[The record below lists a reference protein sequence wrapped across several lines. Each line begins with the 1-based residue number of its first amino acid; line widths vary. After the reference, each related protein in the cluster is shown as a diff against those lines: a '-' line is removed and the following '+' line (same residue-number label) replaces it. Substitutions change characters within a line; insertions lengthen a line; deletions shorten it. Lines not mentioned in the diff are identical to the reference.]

1 MAKTNNSN
9 TDQYSRDNNNK
20 KRIIFPSY
28 DNSFFMNMSK
38 AFKTALI
45 NSTQFNTELYNAFTE
60 AYLIYL
66 NTISEYDR
74 PWKDFAELDKTLR
87 SRFHKVFDSKF
98 REQSFV
104 NTLSDTVASYSELAK
119 VTGIGKAYQRLSNK
133 LSAWDND
140 FVEPIRDTLY
150 RTPSQKICELE
161 KYSLIRYDRPLLISN
176 EIISSERYGSNIS
189 QHNST
194 KNADVTSPPPVFM
207 IYAFINRH
215 YILDLLP
222 EVSVVK
228 NLLNRGLDIFAT
240 DWGTPSAYDK
250 SLTIGHFVNRYMDKS
265 VDFIRKTTKSDKV
278 SLFGYCWGGDLA
290 LMYASLYPEK
300 VKNLITIATPGDFD
314 LDNSLLS
321 VWTRSMK
328 EDYLLD
334 AFGNLPGTLL
344 NAAFNLRR
352 PIEYSHK
359 YFHFF
364 EQPHDLDSIA
374 EFFATE
380 TWLYDSPPI
389 IGEIYREF
397 VEGCYK
403 QNLLIKNK
411 MRIERAA
418 EDDFNNNDAII
429 NLDKINMPFLN
440 IVAEKDDLV
449 APSSSKALNNVLT
462 ESPDKDLIEFNS
474 GHVGLMIG
482 KHAHEELWPKVGE
495 WIKNKRA

>member
-104 NTLSDTVASYSELAK
+104 NTLSDTIASYSELAK

-418 EDDFNNNDAII
+418 EDDFNNNDATI

-449 APSSSKALNNVLT
+449 APSSSKALNNALT
-462 ESPDKDLIEFNS
+462 ESPDKDLIEFKS

-495 WIKNKRA
+495 WIKNNRA

>member
-1 MAKTNNSN
+1 MAKTDNSN
-9 TDQYSRDNNNK
+9 NEQYSRNNNK
-20 KRIIFPSY
+20 HIIFPFY
-28 DNSFFMNMSK
+28 DNSFFMNMHN
-38 AFKTALI
+38 AFNTALSS
-45 NSTQFNTELYNAFTE
+45 STQFNTELYNVFAE

-74 PWKDFAELDKTLR
+74 SWKDFMELDKTLR
-87 SRFHKVFDSKF
+87 SRFNKIFDEKF
-98 REQSFV
+98 REERFV
-104 NTLSDTVASYSELAK
+104 NALSDTVASCSELAK
-119 VTGIGKAYQRLSNK
+119 IMGLGEVYQRLSNK
-133 LSAWDND
+133 LSAWNND

-161 KYSLIRYDRPLLISN
+161 KYSLFRYDRWPLISTQGV
-176 EIISSERYGSNIS
+176 GSHIS
-189 QHNST
+189 QHKST
-194 KNADVTSPPPVFM
+194 KANATCPTPVFM

-222 EVSVVK
+222 EVSVVR
-228 NLLNRGLDIFAT
+228 NLLNQGLDIFAT

-265 VDFIRKTTKSDKV
+265 VDIIRKITKSEKI

-290 LMYASLYPEK
+290 LMYSALHPEK

-314 LDNSLLS
+314 IDNSLLS
-321 VWTRSMK
+321 VWTRSVK

-334 AFGNLPGTLL
+334 AFGNVPGMLL

-364 EQPHDLDSIA
+364 EEPHNLESIA

-397 VEGCYK
+397 VEHCYK
-403 QNLLIKNK
+403 ENLLIKNK
-411 MRIERAA
+411 MRIEGTA
-418 EDDFNNNDAII
+418 DDDINNNNVII
-429 NLDKINMPFLN
+429 NLKKINMPFLN

-449 APSSSKALNNVLT
+449 APSSSKALNNALI
-462 ESPDKDLIEFNS
+462 ESHDKNLIEFKS

-482 KHAHEELWPKVGE
+482 KHAHKELWPRVGE
-495 WIKNKRA
+495 WIKNRS